1 MLLGWSEMRV
11 PGIFTLAE
19 PLFRLLAMR
28 ARRKGIDA
36 ELEERYCR

>member
-1 MLLGWSEMRV
+1 M
-11 PGIFTLAE
+11 PGGLTLAE

-36 ELEERYCR
+36 GLEVMYP